1 MTRRQGAVRPLD
13 DIERAGLSRSE
24 RRRVRRLAAVKRCV
38 DIVCGGVLLL
48 LATPVFLGVAVAI
61 LVSDGRPVFFR
72 QTRLGHRE
80 VPFRL
85 WKFRTM
91 SPDRHGRSGG
101 RDDRQRL
108 SPLGRFLRTTSLD
121 ELPQLLNVL
130 RGDMSLVGPRPLFTR
145 YLAHYRE
152 VERLR
157 HVVRPGI
164 TGLAQVSGR
173 NHLGWDDRLRIDVE
187 YVANASF
194 RTELVIL
201 WRTFLRVVRRTDVV
215 VIPGELGEP
224 LDSERT
230 YPILDG
236 LTLRRLRTS
245 DLDNRVTWMNDPRTQ
260 LHTRIEA
267 ITPSSTREWFNRVR
281 QDPDRHDLVVVEA
294 SGGRA
299 VGMAGLIPR
308 GPGTAEFY
316 VFVEPEQHGRGI
328 GRAASGMVCQWAFD
342 RLALDEVTL
351 TVHQDN
357 RAACR
362 IYQSL
367 GFQQTAVD
375 HGRRS
380 MTLSRERFTAA
391 WGVQVPAVPS
401 ARISVG

>member
-1 MTRRQGAVRPLD
+1 MTRQQGPVRPLD
-13 DIERAGLSRSE
+13 EIEHAGLSRSE
-24 RRRVRRLAAVKRCV
+24 RKRIRRLGGAKRCM
-38 DIVCGGVLLL
+38 DIVCGGLLLL
-48 LATPVFLGVAVAI
+48 LAAPIFLGVTVAI
-61 LVSDGRPVFFR
+61 LLSDGRPVIFR
-72 QTRLGHRE
+72 QSRLGHRE
-80 VPFRL
+80 VPFEL
-85 WKFRTM
+85 LKFRTM
-91 SPDRHGRSGG
+91 SPAREGPSTG

-108 SPLGRFLRTTSLD
+108 TPLGRFLRSTSLD
-121 ELPQLLNVL
+121 ELPQLLSVL

-145 YLAHYRE
+145 YLPHYRE
-152 VERLR
+152 IERLR

-173 NHLGWDDRLRIDVE
+173 NHLGWDDRLRMDVD
-187 YVANASF
+187 YVTNASL
-194 RTELVIL
+194 RTDLLIL
-201 WRTFLRVVRRTDVV
+201 WRTLSQVVRRRDVV

-245 DLDNRVTWMNDPRTQ
+245 DLDDRVRWMNDPRTQ
-260 LHTRIEA
+260 LHTRIETV
-267 ITPSSTREWFNRVR
+267 TPTSTREWFDRVR
-281 QDPDRHDLVVVEA
+281 QEADRHDLVVIEA
-294 SGGRA
+294 TGARA

-316 VFVEPEQHGRGI
+316 VFLDPEQHGRGV
-328 GRAASGMVCQWAFD
+328 GRAASRMVCQWAFD
-342 RLALDEVTL
+342 RLALDEITL

-367 GFQQTAVD
+367 GFQQTATD

-380 MTLSRERFTAA
+380 MTLSRERFAA
-391 WGVQVPAVPS
+391 TRGPQAPTVPS
-401 ARISVG
+401 ARIPVG